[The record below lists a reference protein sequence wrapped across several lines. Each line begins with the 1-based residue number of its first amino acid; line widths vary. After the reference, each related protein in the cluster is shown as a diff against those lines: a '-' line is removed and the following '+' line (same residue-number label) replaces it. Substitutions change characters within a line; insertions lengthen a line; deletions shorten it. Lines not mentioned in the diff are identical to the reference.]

1 LGGIDLYGKMNGTL
15 GGIGTGEQMLT
26 WQVQLV
32 AAINRMIEQVIYFIN
47 TYWIWWCAFLYT
59 TM

>member
-1 LGGIDLYGKMNGTL
+1 MNGTL